1 MDNQRTILFF
11 VLSFV
16 LLLIW
21 QAWQEDYV
29 VPKATPVSAPIV
41 SSLPDQGTTAA
52 PLEVQQGQTPSQDR
66 PEISSAPAVKPSV
79 APMSQV
85 LNSDQRIRVLTD
97 LYDIEIDTVGGDLRK
112 VDLLT
117 YPIDPN
123 RPDIPFKL
131 MEDKAFRLFI
141 AQSGLLSGNSAPDHH
156 AIYQP
161 EQLDYTL
168 SGSSD
173 VLKIPLRWE
182 SGDGITVIKTYT
194 FERDSFLIKV
204 DHEII
209 NNSDKPWKG
218 HQYRQLQRTAAA
230 DSESSF
236 FIHTYTGGV
245 IFSEEE
251 SYEKIHFSDM
261 EDENL
266 ARDIGNGWAAIIQHY
281 FIGAWIPNE
290 GETNHYYSK
299 ALDDGRYT
307 LGLVS
312 PEAQVEPGASNT
324 FSTGLYVG
332 SKSQDRLEP
341 VANGL
346 VLTVDYGILTLI
358 AEPLFWLLKFFH
370 ELFGN
375 WGWAIIGV
383 TLVIKL
389 VFYKLSEKSYRSMAN
404 MRKVTPKITAIRE
417 RYIDD
422 RQRMSQAMM
431 ELYKKEKINPMG
443 GCLPMLVQIPVFIAL
458 YWVLLESVELRQAD
472 FIFWL
477 NDLSTKDPF
486 YVLPLLM
493 GLTMYIQ
500 QQLNPKPPD
509 PMQAKIM
516 AALPF
521 IFTLFFAFFQS
532 GLVLYWVVN
541 AILSILQQ
549 WYITRRVDMGLE
561 EEEERKAKIERDKEK
576 LKGKNKK
583 GKAKAK
589 KEEPGDKA
597 DDEPPTKA
605 IEAKE

>member
-11 VLSFV
+11 GLSFV
-16 LLLIW
+16 LLLLW

-29 VPKATPVSAPIV
+29 KPKATPTVAPV
-41 SSLPDQGTTAA
+41 TSSLPEQGGGQQ
-52 PLEVQQGQTPSQDR
+52 PLVPQSEVTQQDR
-66 PEISSAPAVKPSV
+66 PQISSVPAVATADV

-85 LNSDQRIRVLTD
+85 LNSDKRIHVLTD
-97 LYDIEIDTVGGDLRK
+97 LYDIEIDTVGGDIRK

-117 YPIDPN
+117 YPVAAST
-123 RPDIPFKL
+123 PDIPFRL
-131 MEDKAFRLFI
+131 MEDKGFRLFI
-141 AQSGLLSGNSAPDHH
+141 AQSGLLSGSSAPDHH
-156 AIYQP
+156 AIYQA
-161 EQLDYTL
+161 EQQDYTL
-168 SGSSD
+168 SSTTD
-173 VLKIPLRWE
+173 ELKIPLRWE
-182 SGDGITVIKTYT
+182 SDDGVTVIKTYT
-194 FERDSFLIKV
+194 FHRDSFLIEV
-204 DHEII
+204 DHQII
-209 NNSDKPWKG
+209 NNSGQPWRG

-245 IFSEEE
+245 IYSEEE
-251 SYEKIHFSDM
+251 RYEKIHFSDM
-261 EDENL
+261 EDANL
-266 ARDIGNGWAAIIQHY
+266 ARDINGGWAAIIQHY
-281 FIGAWIPNE
+281 FLGAWVPVKD
-290 GETNHYYSK
+290 ETNHYYSK

-312 PEAQVEPGASNT
+312 PEVQVEDGATNT
-324 FSTGLYVG
+324 FSSGLYIG
-332 SKSQDRLEP
+332 SKTQERLEP
-341 VANGL
+341 VAEGL

-370 ELFGN
+370 DLVGN

-458 YWVLLESVELRQAD
+458 YWVLLESVELRQAT
-472 FIFWL
+472 FILWL
-477 NDLSTKDPF
+477 DDLSTKDPF

-521 IFTLFFAFFQS
+521 VFTLFFAFFPS

-549 WYITRRVDMGLE
+549 WYITRRIDMGIDDE
-561 EEEERKAKIERDKEK
+561 DDKK
-576 LKGKNKK
+576 KK
-583 GKAKAK
+583 GKGNKSKDKPKPPPKAL
-589 KEEPGDKA
+589 
-597 DDEPPTKA
+597 
-605 IEAKE
+605 EASE

>member
-11 VLSFV
+11 GLSFI
-16 LLLIW
+16 LLLLW

-29 VPKATPVSAPIV
+29 KPKATLSTAPVISA
-41 SSLPDQGTTAA
+41 LPDQGGAQS
-52 PLEVQQGQTPSQDR
+52 PLVPDNGVTQQDR
-66 PEISSAPAVKPSV
+66 PQISSVPTEAPSV

-85 LNSDQRIRVLTD
+85 LNSDKRIHVRTD
-97 LYDIEIDTVGGDLRK
+97 LYDIEIDTVGGDIRK

-117 YPIDPN
+117 YPVSASTPN
-123 RPDIPFKL
+123 IPFRL
-131 MEDKAFRLFI
+131 MEDKGFRLFI
-141 AQSGLLSGNSAPDHH
+141 AQSGLLSGSSAPDHH
-156 AIYQP
+156 AIYQAD
-161 EQLDYTL
+161 QLDYALT
-168 SGSSD
+168 SASD
-173 VLKIPLRWE
+173 ELKIPLRWVSE
-182 SGDGITVIKTYT
+182 DGVTVIKTYT
-194 FERDSFLIKV
+194 FKRNSFLIEV
-204 DHEII
+204 DHQVI
-209 NNSDKPWKG
+209 NNSGQPWRG

-245 IFSEEE
+245 IFSNEE

-261 EDENL
+261 EDKNL
-266 ARDIGNGWAAIIQHY
+266 ARDISDGWAAIIQHY
-281 FIGAWIPNE
+281 FIGAWIPKKD
-290 GETNHYYSK
+290 ETNHYYSK

-312 PEAQVEPGASNT
+312 PEVVVESGATNT
-324 FSTGLYVG
+324 FSSGLYIG
-332 SKSQDRLEP
+332 SKTQERLEP
-341 VANGL
+341 VAEGL

-370 ELFGN
+370 ELVGN

-389 VFYKLSEKSYRSMAN
+389 AFYKLSEKSYRSMAN

-443 GCLPMLVQIPVFIAL
+443 GCLPMIVQIPVFIAL

-477 NDLSTKDPF
+477 NDLSTKDPY

-516 AALPF
+516 SALPF
-521 IFTLFFAFFQS
+521 IFTLFFAFFPS

-549 WYITRRVDMGLE
+549 WYITRRIDMGLDNDDD
-561 EEEERKAKIERDKEK
+561 DKK
-576 LKGKNKK
+576 KK
-583 GKAKAK
+583 GKGKKPKDKPKPPPKAL
-589 KEEPGDKA
+589 EA
-597 DDEPPTKA
+597 DSNKVVSE
-605 IEAKE
+605 

>member
-11 VLSFV
+11 GLSFV
-16 LLLIW
+16 LLLLW

-29 VPKATPVSAPIV
+29 YPKATPNSAPV
-41 SSLPDQGTTAA
+41 SVVA
-52 PLEVQQGQTPSQDR
+52 PEIQQGGDKPLAVPQGEEAQQDR
-66 PEISSAPAVKPSV
+66 PALSSTPAAAPSSSV

-85 LNSDQRIRVLTD
+85 LNSDKRIHVVTD
-97 LYDIEIDTVGGDLRK
+97 LYDIEIDTIGGDLRK

-117 YPIDPN
+117 YPVAAS
-123 RPDIPFKL
+123 RPDEPFRL
-131 MEDKAFRLFI
+131 MEDKGFRLFI
-141 AQSGLLSGNSAPDHH
+141 AQSGLLSGGSAPDHH
-156 AIYQP
+156 AKYEA
-161 EQLDYTL
+161 EQLEYTL
-168 SGSSD
+168 SGSD
-173 VLKIPLRWE
+173 NEIRVPLHWTSE
-182 SGDGITVIKTYT
+182 DGITVTKTYT
-194 FERDSFLIKV
+194 FYRDSFLIDV
-204 DHEII
+204 EHQVT
-209 NNSDKPWKG
+209 NNSGALWRG

-245 IFSEEE
+245 IYSDEEK
-251 SYEKIHFSDM
+251 YEKIHFSDM
-261 EDENL
+261 ADEKL
-266 ARDIGNGWAAIIQHY
+266 ARDIAGGWAAIIQHY
-281 FIGAWIPNE
+281 FIGAWIPE
-290 GETNHYYSK
+290 KSETNHYYSK

-312 PEAQVEPGASNT
+312 PEVEVAPGASNT
-324 FSTGLYVG
+324 FASKLYVG
-332 SKSQDRLEP
+332 SKEQERIEP
-341 VANGL
+341 VAEGL
-346 VLTVDYGILTLI
+346 VLAVDYGVLTLL
-358 AEPLFWLLKFFH
+358 AEPLFWLLKFFY
-370 ELFGN
+370 EWVGN
-375 WGWAIIGV
+375 WGWAIILV

-389 VFYKLSEKSYRSMAN
+389 VFFKLSEKSYRSMAN

-458 YWVLLESVELRQAD
+458 YWVLLESVELRQAT
-472 FIFWL
+472 FILWL
-477 NDLSTKDPF
+477 DDLSTKDPF

-521 IFTLFFAFFQS
+521 VFTLFFAFFPS

-549 WYITRRVDMGLE
+549 WYITRRIDMGLDNDDD
-561 EEEERKAKIERDKEK
+561 DKK
-576 LKGKNKK
+576 KDKKGKGK
-583 GKAKAK
+583 KAKAK
-589 KEEPGDKA
+589 PKP
-597 DDEPPTKA
+597 KA
-605 IEAKE
+605 IEASD

>member
-29 VPKATPVSAPIV
+29 TPKPTPVTTPVVSA
-41 SSLPDQGTTAA
+41 LPEQGSTGE
-52 PLEVQQGQTPSQDR
+52 PLVVPQGQTTGAQDR
-66 PEISSAPAVKPSV
+66 PEMSSTPAVKPTV

-85 LNSDQRIRVLTD
+85 LDSDKRIHVVTD

-117 YPIDPN
+117 YPVSAST
-123 RPDIPFKL
+123 PDIPFRL
-131 MEDKAFRLFI
+131 MEDKGFRLFI
-141 AQSGLLSGNSAPDHH
+141 AQSGLLSGSAAPDHH
-156 AIYQP
+156 AIYQA
-161 EQLDYTL
+161 EQLEYVLAD
-168 SGSSD
+168 GAD
-173 VLKIPLRWE
+173 ELKIPLRWE
-182 SGDGITVIKTYT
+182 SEDGITVIKTYT
-194 FERDSFLIKV
+194 FKRDRFLIKV
-204 DHEII
+204 DHQVI
-209 NNSDKPWKG
+209 NNSGKPWRG

-266 ARDIGNGWAAIIQHY
+266 SRDINNGWAAIIQHY
-281 FIGAWIPNE
+281 FIGAWIPNRD
-290 GETNHYYSK
+290 ETNHYYSK

-312 PEAQVEPGASNT
+312 PEVEVEPGTTST
-324 FSTGLYVG
+324 FSSGLYVG
-332 SKSQDRLEP
+332 SKTQERLEA
-341 VANGL
+341 VAPGL

-370 ELFGN
+370 DLIGN

-477 NDLSTKDPF
+477 NDLSTKDPY

-521 IFTLFFAFFQS
+521 IFTLFFAFFPS

-549 WYITRRVDMGLE
+549 WYITRRIDMGLDDDDD
-561 EEEERKAKIERDKEK
+561 DKK
-576 LKGKNKK
+576 DKK
-583 GKAKAK
+583 GKGKKGKKKAK
-589 KEEPGDKA
+589 PKPPPKA
-597 DDEPPTKA
+597 L
-605 IEAKE
+605 EASSD

>member
-29 VPKATPVSAPIV
+29 VPKATPISAPV
-41 SSLPDQGTTAA
+41 TSSLPDQGSAAA
-52 PLEVQQGQTPSQDR
+52 PLEVPQGQSAAVTQDR
-66 PEISSAPAVKPSV
+66 PEMTSAPAVKPSV

-85 LNSDQRIRVLTD
+85 LNSDKRIHVTTD

-112 VDLLT
+112 VNLLT
-117 YPIDPN
+117 YPVAASQ
-123 RPDIPFKL
+123 PDVPFKL
-131 MEDKAFRLFI
+131 MEDKGFRLFI
-141 AQSGLLSGNSAPDHH
+141 AQSGLLSGSSAPDHH
-156 AIYQP
+156 AIYKA

-168 SGSSD
+168 SDSSNEIK
-173 VLKIPLRWE
+173 VPLRWV
-182 SGDGITVIKTYT
+182 SNDGITVIKTYT
-194 FERDSFLIKV
+194 FKRDSFLIEV

-209 NNSDKPWKG
+209 NNSGKAWRG

-266 ARDIGNGWAAIIQHY
+266 ARDIDDGWAAMIQHY
-281 FIGAWIPNE
+281 FVGAWIPNANE
-290 GETNHYYSK
+290 VNHYYTK

-312 PEAQVEPGASNT
+312 PEVQVESGAANT
-324 FSTGLYVG
+324 FSSGLYVG
-332 SKSQDRLEP
+332 SKTQERLEP

-358 AEPLFWLLKFFH
+358 AEPLFWLLKFFYDWI
-370 ELFGN
+370 GN

-417 RYIDD
+417 RFIDD

-458 YWVLLESVELRQAD
+458 YWVLLESVELRQAT

-477 NDLSTKDPF
+477 DDLSTKDPF

-521 IFTLFFAFFQS
+521 IFTLFFAFFPS

-549 WYITRRVDMGLE
+549 WYITRRIDMGLDSGDDDDKKKKDKKVKKKDKPKPPP
-561 EEEERKAKIERDKEK
+561 KA
-576 LKGKNKK
+576 L
-583 GKAKAK
+583 
-589 KEEPGDKA
+589 
-597 DDEPPTKA
+597 
-605 IEAKE
+605 EAASD